1 MDNKIRKHISFDMN
15 NKKHRMCYEFL
26 HFIPRKN
33 VDFISDLVC
42 AYLQMN
48 GITDVSSLTKEE
60 ATKLMSAAEY
70 RINNYSESMLMQ
82 NNLYLQQLATSLSS
96 PNNRVVLSDNPSMKE
111 DEYQTS
117 SLSQNGQIE
126 DNEIDEVKQSND
138 EPEPENDDDYINSGL
153 ASSLDMF

>member
-70 RINNYSESMLMQ
+70 RFNNYSESMLMQ

-96 PNNRVVLSDNPSMKE
+96 PNNRMALSDNPSMEE
-111 DEYQTS
+111 DNTQTS
-117 SLSQNGQIE
+117 SSPQNIQTE
-126 DNEIDEVKQSND
+126 NNESDEVKQTND
-138 EPEPENDDDYINSGL
+138 EPAPESDDDYINSGL